1 MAIKNVSLDI
11 HAGEILGIAGVAGN
25 GQKELAEAVAGL
37 RKVVGGTITING
49 GRCDN
54 AGCKSTCEEK
64 SRLHSGRQTEHGA
77 GSGNEYGRKPYSER
91 I

>member
-37 RKVVGGTITING
+37 RKVVGGIITI
-49 GRCDN
+49 
-54 AGCKSTCEEK
+54 
-64 SRLHSGRQTEHGA
+64 HGEDVTTQGA
-77 GSGNEYGRKPYSER
+77 KHA
-91 I
+91 